1 MNHKQEVSLRFS
13 KTHLVHD
20 IRILFKV
27 FSDLFFFLILLINY
41 TSSSVN
47 RMMSTIF
54 KKAGEIY
61 DIQVLADFCST

>member
-54 KKAGEIY
+54 KKVGEIY
-61 DIQVLADFCST
+61 DIHILVDFCST